1 MQRRRASAKA
11 SSVRTI
17 PTTTTT
23 KAPPRDDAPAAPLLA
38 ALRVLVAQA
47 SASAAR
53 EPGDVMTRCLALL
66 LGALEAEIE
75 RWNETT
81 PGRIDAAVRALHG
94 LPAPAVAARADDATS
109 KRRMTPEQARKHVR
123 HALALDARL
132 AYFAPPPEER
142 TTTETLAALL
152 DPGGPADPV
161 GALIGHARRSLTIAS
176 AALRSDVGELVID
189 QVDAELDRLT
199 DALAAAERFH
209 YAQIDALTG
218 LVLTTASEAA

>member
-1 MQRRRASAKA
+1 MQRRRASAKV

-17 PTTTTT
+17 PTTSTT

-38 ALRVLVAQA
+38 ALRALVEQA

-66 LGALEAEIE
+66 LGALAELE

-94 LPAPAVAARADDATS
+94 LPAPAVAARVDDATS
-109 KRRMTPEQARKHVR
+109 KRRMSREQARGHVR

-176 AALRSDVGELVID
+176 AALRSDVGELVVG
-189 QVDAELDRLT
+189 QVEAELDRLT
-199 DALAAAERFH
+199 DALGAAEKMH
-209 YAQIDALTG
+209 DAQIDALEG
-218 LVLTTASEAA
+218 LVLATALEAS